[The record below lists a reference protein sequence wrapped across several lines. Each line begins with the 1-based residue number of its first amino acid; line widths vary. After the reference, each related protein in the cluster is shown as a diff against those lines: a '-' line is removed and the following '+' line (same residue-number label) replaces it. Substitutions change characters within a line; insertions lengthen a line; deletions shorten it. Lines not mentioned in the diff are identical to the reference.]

1 MTSLYTI
8 LLAHGSRDPLWK
20 ETFEALT
27 EPAMSE
33 RRNIGVAY
41 MELCAPSL
49 RDIAIEAVTHGTT
62 HFRVIPLFLATGK
75 HLRED
80 IPSLIEALSKELDRP
95 FTLTAPIGEH
105 PALAQ
110 AIRDIVGEFDDGG
123 AT

>member
-20 ETFEALT
+20 ATFEALT
-27 EPAMSE
+27 EPTV
-33 RRNIGVAY
+33 RDRQDIGVAY

-49 RDIAIEAVTHGTT
+49 HDVALAAVRNGTT

-80 IPSLIEALSKELDRP
+80 IPEMLEALSRELDRP
-95 FTLTAPIGEH
+95 FTLTPPVGEH

-110 AIRDIVGEFDDGG
+110 AIRDIVAEHDIV
-123 AT
+123 AE